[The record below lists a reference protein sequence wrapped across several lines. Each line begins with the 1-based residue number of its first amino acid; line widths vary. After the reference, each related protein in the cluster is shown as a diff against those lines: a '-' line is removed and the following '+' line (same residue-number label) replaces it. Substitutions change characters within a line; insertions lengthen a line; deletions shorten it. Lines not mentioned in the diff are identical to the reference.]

1 MKEEK
6 IKLTSEVDKLEL
18 DCIMVIPEGEIKGIV
33 QLVHGMNEHKE
44 RYIDLMKYLA
54 ENNYVS
60 IIHDHRGHGKSIRK
74 DEDLG
79 YFYDD
84 KAEAVVEDVY
94 QITKYL
100 KERFKNKKIILFGHS
115 MGSMIVRKFIA
126 KYDDEI
132 DKLIVCG
139 SPSQNKGAKAGLAII
154 KIMKTVKGEKYHSKS
169 LKKIMFKGYDKKGQ
183 VQNSW
188 ICNNKDIV
196 EKYNKDELCQ
206 YEYTLNGY
214 ENIVRLMIDIYN
226 EKIYQKKNL
235 KLPIYFI
242 AGREDPVI
250 ISEKDWYKAQDFLKN
265 IGYENISSKLYDNMK
280 HEILNEENNKIV
292 YEDILK
298 FL

>member
-18 DCIMVIPEGEIKGIV
+18 DCIMIIPEGEIKGIV

-44 RYIDLMKYLA
+44 RYTDFMRYLA
-54 ENNYVS
+54 ENNYAS

-74 DEDLG
+74 DEDIG

-100 KERFKNKKIILFGHS
+100 KERFKDKKIILFGHS

-196 EKYNKDELCQ
+196 EKYNKDKLCQ

>member
-18 DCIMVIPEGEIKGIV
+18 DCIMIIPEGEIKGIV

-44 RYIDLMKYLA
+44 RYIEFMKYLA
-54 ENNYVS
+54 EKNYAS

-100 KERFKNKKIILFGHS
+100 KERFKDKKIILFGHS

-196 EKYNKDELCQ
+196 EKYNKDKLCQ

-250 ISEKDWYKAQDFLKN
+250 ISEKDWYRAQDFLKN

>member
-18 DCIMVIPEGEIKGIV
+18 DCIMIIPEGEIKGIV

-44 RYIDLMKYLA
+44 RYIDFMEYLA
-54 ENNYVS
+54 ENNYAS

-100 KERFKNKKIILFGHS
+100 KERFKDKKIILFGHS

-169 LKKIMFKGYDKKGQ
+169 FKKIMFKGYDKKGQ
-183 VQNSW
+183 VKNSW

>member
-18 DCIMVIPEGEIKGIV
+18 DCIMIIPEGEIKGIV

-44 RYIDLMKYLA
+44 RYIDFMEYLA
-54 ENNYVS
+54 ENNYAS

-100 KERFKNKKIILFGHS
+100 KERFKDKKIILFGHS

-183 VQNSW
+183 VKNSW
-188 ICNNKDIV
+188 ICNNKEIV

>member
-18 DCIMVIPEGEIKGIV
+18 DCIMIIPEGEIKGIV

-44 RYIDLMKYLA
+44 RYIDFMKYLA
-54 ENNYVS
+54 ENNYAS

-100 KERFKNKKIILFGHS
+100 KERFKDKKIILFGHS

-183 VQNSW
+183 VKNSW

>member
-1 MKEEK
+1 
-6 IKLTSEVDKLEL
+6 
-18 DCIMVIPEGEIKGIV
+18 
-33 QLVHGMNEHKE
+33 
-44 RYIDLMKYLA
+44 
-54 ENNYVS
+54 
-60 IIHDHRGHGKSIRK
+60 
-74 DEDLG
+74 
-79 YFYDD
+79 
-84 KAEAVVEDVY
+84 
-94 QITKYL
+94 
-100 KERFKNKKIILFGHS
+100 
-115 MGSMIVRKFIA
+115 
-126 KYDDEI
+126 
-132 DKLIVCG
+132 
-139 SPSQNKGAKAGLAII
+139 
-154 KIMKTVKGEKYHSKS
+154 
-169 LKKIMFKGYDKKGQ
+169 MFKGYDKKGQ